1 MALVASLIFINS
13 IQNEDRTRELAEV
26 DVALPADELP
36 PAAFPDPDSGPS
48 ANASSGV
55 ANHFLGTSEPI
66 GRTCLACPGLEQQP
80 SCSGC
85 EACCKQTSQRI
96 SQTGVGRSHFGPA
109 TGFAAFGKK
118 LGIPEKWTKVQMAR
132 NFPELPVSE
141 RRRQSQNAQ
150 QDVKMACF
158 TTFEQRRKAQTC

>member
-1 MALVASLIFINS
+1 MSPCPPTNCHQPLFQILASCISLKLTFKPN
-13 IQNEDRTRELAEV
+13 RTNV
-26 DVALPADELP
+26 PN
-36 PAAFPDPDSGPS
+36 SGPS
-48 ANASSGV
+48 ANASSGL

-85 EACCKQTSQRI
+85 EACCKQTSQCI

-158 TTFEQRRKAQTC
+158 TTFE